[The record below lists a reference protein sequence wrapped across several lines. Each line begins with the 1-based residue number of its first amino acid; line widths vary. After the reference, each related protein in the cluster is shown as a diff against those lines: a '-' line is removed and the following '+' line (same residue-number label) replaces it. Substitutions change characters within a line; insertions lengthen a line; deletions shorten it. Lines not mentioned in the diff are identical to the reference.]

1 MSYITEKLLRPFQG
15 SALVLALIFFP
26 QLGAS
31 STEIELL
38 SPYRAEYAV
47 DYSGFNAKRV
57 ITLETVGD
65 EYVLNAVTTLKGV
78 ARLSGY
84 GPVYEVSRF
93 SIVDGVVRPYLYTIS
108 EKKPNPKRDIKIE
121 FDWETGMSSGFA
133 KGESQS
139 FPIFLGIQDPLSFE
153 LMARLNLIKGNRD
166 FAIQVNEG
174 HRIREYRFIE
184 KENQTLYPG
193 DYAVSTSRFFIDRN
207 SSRELYYWFSDE
219 NLYLPIQV
227 QQVHGQKI
235 KGTVNLEKS
244 SLLQ

>member
-1 MSYITEKLLRPFQG
+1 MSYMTKKLLRPFQG
-15 SALVLALIFFP
+15 SALVLALILFP
-26 QLGAS
+26 QLGES
-31 STEIELL
+31 STETELFL
-38 SPYRAEYAV
+38 PYRAEYAV
-47 DYSGFNAKRV
+47 DYSGFSAKRV

-65 EYVLNAVTTLKGV
+65 EYVLNAITTLKGI

-93 SIVDGVVRPYLYTIS
+93 SIVDGIVRPSLYTIS

-121 FDWETGMSSGFA
+121 FNWETGMSSGFA

-139 FPIFLGIQDPLSFE
+139 FPISLGIQDPLSFE
-153 LMARLNLIKGNRD
+153 LMARLNLIKGIKD
-166 FAIQVNEG
+166 FSMEVNEG
-174 HRIREYRFIE
+174 HRVREYRFIE
-184 KENQTLYPG
+184 KENHTLYPG

-207 SSRELYYWFSDE
+207 SSRELYYWFADE

-235 KGTVNLEKS
+235 KGTINLEKS